1 MSEKIMKIE
10 EKISK
15 RKLKIEG
22 YEDALRE
29 EKRLLKKEE
38 EQLEVAKY
46 DELLRKLKM
55 NKISVDYILE
65 KLDDIIIEKEIQQLE
80 ESKSTTTSNSFS
92 SETTQY

>member
-1 MSEKIMKIE
+1 MSKKIMKIE
-10 EKISK
+10 EKINK

-65 KLDDIIIEKEIQQLE
+65 KLDDVIIEKEIPQLE

-92 SETTQY
+92 SETTQH